1 MPTTSVERLSRSC
14 WRPRLTPCCAR
25 HSATC
30 RPARQAASSRVHSS
44 AAAPITCWQLSST
57 SSNCCQASTRATAS
71 VVRIPGCSRAPKAAA
86 TSAGS
91 ATGASSAS
99 HVPSAGRPATRRAIS
114 AASRVLPDLPGP
126 VTVTS
131 RRSSSSPATSR
142 TGPARPRRSPHW
154 GSHVNS
160 PLACYGQQF
169 TAGTANRLSQ
179 HTELNVLCAVLG
191 LSSAISTRADSAFRS
206 HVG

>member
-1 MPTTSVERLSRSC
+1 MLAVIQHQQQLLPGQHPRHRLRSPH
-14 WRPRLTPCCAR
+14 PRLLTCPQGRR
-25 HSATC
+25 HQ
-30 RPARQAASSRVHSS
+30 RRV
-44 AAAPITCWQLSST
+44 
-57 SSNCCQASTRATAS
+57 
-71 VVRIPGCSRAPKAAA
+71 
-86 TSAGS
+86 
-91 ATGASSAS
+91 S
-99 HVPSAGRPATRRAIS
+99 HGRELGQPRPSAGRPATRRAIS

-154 GSHVNS
+154 ASHVNS

-191 LSSAISTRADSAFRS
+191 LSSAISTRADSAIRRCDWIAL
-206 HVG
+206 